1 MSEQHDL
8 FMPRALQVATENE
21 AKFPDDFLEWLPENM
36 HVFEAFSLEA
46 TKVKARGFTHYSAYT
61 IVEFL
66 RHHSAVRETK
76 GEWKINNNHRPY
88 LARLFDLVY
97 PDRAGLFE
105 YRITKKVH
113 TELAA

>member
-1 MSEQHDL
+1 MSEQPDL
-8 FMPRALQVATENE
+8 FMPRAIQIASDNA

-46 TKVKARGFTHYSAYT
+46 TKVIKRGFTHYSAYT

-66 RHHSAVRETK
+66 RHHSAVRENA

-105 YRITKKVH
+105 YRITRKVY
-113 TELAA
+113 TEMAA

>member
-1 MSEQHDL
+1 MSEQPDL
-8 FMPRALQVATENE
+8 FMPRAVQVANNNST
-21 AKFPDDFLEWLPENM
+21 KFPDDFLDWLPDNM

-46 TKVKARGFTHYSAYT
+46 TKVLAKGITHYSAYT

-66 RHHSAVRETK
+66 RHHSAVRGSL

-97 PDRAGLFE
+97 PERSGLFE
-105 YRITKKVH
+105 YRVTKKVY
-113 TELAA
+113 TDMAA